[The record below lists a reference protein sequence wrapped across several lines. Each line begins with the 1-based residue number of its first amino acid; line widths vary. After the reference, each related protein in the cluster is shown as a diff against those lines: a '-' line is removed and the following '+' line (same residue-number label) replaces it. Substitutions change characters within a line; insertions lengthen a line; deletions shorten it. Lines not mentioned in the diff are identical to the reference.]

1 MRGEPWAKTRLSFP
15 FSPAPHGAGARKR
28 GLGKMET
35 ALECIGARK
44 VFYVKKEARPKT
56 KPSAEWGASPGEGGA
71 NGSGGDAALPGAIAG
86 RPAKAGAGEHGSADI
101 PSNGGAGGRANG
113 SANGPPN
120 GRFRGRSA
128 FSRAMATLF
137 PRSVPVQAVS
147 GVTFNVRRG
156 EIFGILG
163 PNGSGK
169 STLIRL
175 ISTLLLPDEGE
186 IRVFGHDVVRERF
199 AVRRLIN
206 RVSVEA
212 AFFKKLSAMENLSY
226 AARLYDVDI
235 REARKTAIS
244 ILKRLGLGESKV
256 YEPLEDLSRGMQ
268 QKVAVARA
276 LLTSPVLLLLDE
288 PTTGLDPVSKR
299 EVQDYVLEVR
309 EGHDTTVI
317 LTTHD
322 MQEADRLCDRVAVID
337 QGRFVALDTPA
348 HLKADLA
355 RDGEAATLEDVFF
368 ALTGKALKE
377 SHPGEGD

>member
-1 MRGEPWAKTRLSFP
+1 MQGQEV
-15 FSPAPHGAGARKR
+15 
-28 GLGKMET
+28 
-35 ALECIGARK
+35 ALECVGARK
-44 VFYVKKEARPKT
+44 VFYVRKEARPKRT
-56 KPSAEWGASPGEGGA
+56 LSLEGAGQASRDPGGSPDGVASGGCVAAVKPEHPVPGEPERDA
-71 NGSGGDAALPGAIAG
+71 LTNGRHRARLAVSRAIAT
-86 RPAKAGAGEHGSADI
+86 
-101 PSNGGAGGRANG
+101 
-113 SANGPPN
+113 
-120 GRFRGRSA
+120 
-128 FSRAMATLF
+128 MF
-137 PRSVPVQAVS
+137 PRTVKVEAVS
-147 GVTFNVRRG
+147 GVTFSVKRG

-199 AVRRLIN
+199 EVRRLIN

-235 REARKTAIS
+235 GLARRKAVE
-244 ILKRLGLGESKV
+244 ILRRLGFSESKA

-309 EGHDTTVI
+309 NSHDTTVI

-322 MQEADRLCDRVAVID
+322 MQEADRLCDRVAIID
-337 QGRFVALDTPA
+337 QGRFVALDTPTR
-348 HLKADLA
+348 LKESLSTN
-355 RDGEAATLEDVFF
+355 GEAVTLEHVFF
-368 ALTGKALKE
+368 ALTGKALKDSNPE
-377 SHPGEGD
+377 EAD

>member
-1 MRGEPWAKTRLSFP
+1 MQER
-15 FSPAPHGAGARKR
+15 
-28 GLGKMET
+28 ET

-44 VFYVKKEARPKT
+44 AFYVRKETAPKT
-56 KPSAEWGASPGEGGA
+56 AKTRPSSTCQAEAQPTPATERHTGGEAVVQPNVARKEPGIRGGE
-71 NGSGGDAALPGAIAG
+71 AG
-86 RPAKAGAGEHGSADI
+86 TGEVCGTGQPAGV
-101 PSNGGAGGRANG
+101 
-113 SANGPPN
+113 N
-120 GRFRGRSA
+120 GRERPRLA
-128 FSRAMATLF
+128 VQRAVAALF
-137 PRSVPVQAVS
+137 PRSVRVEAVS
-147 GVTFNVRRG
+147 GVTFSVKRG

-186 IRVFGHDVVRERF
+186 IRVFGHDVVKERF

-235 REARKTAIS
+235 RWARRKAID
-244 ILKRLGLGESKV
+244 ILTRLGFSESKA

-309 EGHDTTVI
+309 DSHDTTVI

-322 MQEADRLCDRVAVID
+322 MQEADRLCDRVAIID
-337 QGRFVALDTPA
+337 QGRFVALDTPG
-348 HLKADLA
+348 HLKESLA
-355 RDGEAATLEDVFF
+355 TNGETVTLEDVFF

-377 SHPGEGD
+377 SHPEEEAD

>member
-1 MRGEPWAKTRLSFP
+1 MFYI
-15 FSPAPHGAGARKR
+15 RK
-28 GLGKMET
+28 ET
-35 ALECIGARK
+35 
-44 VFYVKKEARPKT
+44 RPKA
-56 KPSAEWGASPGEGGA
+56 KPSTEWYASPGEGDV
-71 NGSGGDAALPGAIAG
+71 GGQAVAHAGAG
-86 RPAKAGAGEHGSADI
+86 RAEPDAHAGAGERERGTGVGNACAGVRYD
-101 PSNGGAGGRANG
+101 SNGCLDIRSACNGGPDSRASRG
-113 SANGPPN
+113 TGTN
-120 GRFRGRSA
+120 GRHRGWLA
-128 FSRAMATLF
+128 VSRAVATLF
-137 PRSVPVQAVS
+137 PKSVRVEAVS
-147 GVTFNVRRG
+147 GVTFSVKRG

-235 REARKTAIS
+235 RWARERAID
-244 ILKRLGLGESKV
+244 ILKRLGFSERKA

-309 EGHDTTVI
+309 GSHDTTVI

-322 MQEADRLCDRVAVID
+322 MQEADRLCDRVAIID

-348 HLKADLA
+348 RLKAGLA
-355 RDGEAATLEDVFF
+355 KNGETVTLEDVFF
-368 ALTGKALKE
+368 TLTGKALKE
-377 SHPGEGD
+377 SRLEEEDYSD

>member
-1 MRGEPWAKTRLSFP
+1 MKEREI
-15 FSPAPHGAGARKR
+15 
-28 GLGKMET
+28 
-35 ALECIGARK
+35 ALQCTGARK
-44 VFYVKKEARPKT
+44 VFCIRKETAPKARA
-56 KPSAEWGASPGEGGA
+56 SDGCQASGAAPA
-71 NGSGGDAALPGAIAG
+71 PTAARERHTLP
-86 RPAKAGAGEHGSADI
+86 
-101 PSNGGAGGRANG
+101 RAV
-113 SANGPPN
+113 A
-120 GRFRGRSA
+120 A
-128 FSRAMATLF
+128 LF
-137 PRSVPVQAVS
+137 PRSVRVEAVS
-147 GVTFNVRRG
+147 GVTFSVKRG

-186 IRVFGHDVVRERF
+186 IKVFGHDVVRERF
-199 AVRRLIN
+199 AVRRMIN

-235 REARKTAIS
+235 RWARRKAIE
-244 ILKRLGLGESKV
+244 ILNRLGFSESKA

-309 EGHDTTVI
+309 DSHDTTVI

-348 HLKADLA
+348 HLKESLA
-355 RDGEAATLEDVFF
+355 TNGETVTLEDVFF

-377 SHPGEGD
+377 SHPEEAD

>member
-1 MRGEPWAKTRLSFP
+1 
-15 FSPAPHGAGARKR
+15 
-28 GLGKMET
+28 MEDM

-44 VFYVKKEARPKT
+44 VFRVKKETRPKT
-56 KPSAEWGASPGEGGA
+56 HPSTEWSVASAAGDPGGQDVAQPGTHGGKQGPGVNGHGAATGA
-71 NGSGGDAALPGAIAG
+71 T
-86 RPAKAGAGEHGSADI
+86 
-101 PSNGGAGGRANG
+101 
-113 SANGPPN
+113 N
-120 GRFRGRSA
+120 GRHRGRLA
-128 FSRAMATLF
+128 LSRAMATLF
-137 PRSVPVQAVS
+137 PRSVPVEAVS
-147 GVTFNVRRG
+147 GVTFSVKRG

-175 ISTLLLPDEGE
+175 ISTLLLPDDGE
-186 IRVFGHDVVRERF
+186 IRVFGHDVVRDRF

-235 REARKTAIS
+235 RRARRTAIE
-244 ILKRLGLGESKV
+244 ILKRLGFGENKA

-309 EGHDTTVI
+309 DSHDTTVI

-322 MQEADRLCDRVAVID
+322 MQEADRLCDRVAIID
-337 QGRFVALDTPA
+337 QGRFVALDTPT
-348 HLKADLA
+348 HLKVGLG
-355 RDGEAATLEDVFF
+355 RNGDGEAATLEDVFF

-377 SHPGEGD
+377 SHPEEGN